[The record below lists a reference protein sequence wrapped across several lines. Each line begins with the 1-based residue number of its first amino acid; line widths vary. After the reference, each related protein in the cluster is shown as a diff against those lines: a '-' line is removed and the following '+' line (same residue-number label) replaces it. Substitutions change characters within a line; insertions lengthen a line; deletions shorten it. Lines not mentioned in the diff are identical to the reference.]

1 MKMPGPSTSTGISA
15 IFPCRETGTESCR
28 PVVLKAGSLWQHP
41 PQPQS
46 LLQKQTSD
54 PNPDLHRGSSKGGLS
69 TCVLGEKSPWAWAE
83 PTGTQGDRLGLG
95 RPRG

>member
-54 PNPDLHRGSSKGGLS
+54 PQPRPAQ
-69 TCVLGEKSPWAWAE
+69 GELEGRA
-83 PTGTQGDRLGLG
+83 QHVRLG
-95 RPRG
+95 